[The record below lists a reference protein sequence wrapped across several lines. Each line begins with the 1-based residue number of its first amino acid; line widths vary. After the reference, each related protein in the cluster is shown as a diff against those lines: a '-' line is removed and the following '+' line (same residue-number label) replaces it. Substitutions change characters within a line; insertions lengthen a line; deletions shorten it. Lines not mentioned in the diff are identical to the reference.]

1 MVETLV
7 LFQDPVFNRAAALA
21 RLREPRLCEDGS
33 SSAIKV
39 FFVLVLLEEA
49 VVSLVAL
56 LPFVEKTRP
65 STSLAQE
72 AIECDRQAILT
83 ARTKAD
89 WCVAAT
95 NIEVIPTKSAP
106 VPLCDCSFLMPEH
119 ITCPTTYYLH
129 SAG

>member
-1 MVETLV
+1 MVETLA

-21 RLREPRLCEDGS
+21 RLREPRLCEGGS

-39 FFVLVLLEEA
+39 FFVLALLEEV

-83 ARTKAD
+83 ARTKAH
-89 WCVAAT
+89 WWLLRPT
-95 NIEVIPTKSAP
+95 LKLFQPSQLQYPFVI
-106 VPLCDCSFLMPEH
+106 VPS
-119 ITCPTTYYLH
+119 
-129 SAG
+129 